1 MSQAGWLLCGKLS
14 SICAEG
20 TPEKVS
26 EGEARCSQGGG
37 QTGSLGRGGG
47 ISYASGC
54 KCPPTLPGIRKTLP
68 VPLPGDKKG

>member
-26 EGEARCSQGGG
+26 EGEARCSQSGGTNREPG
-37 QTGSLGRGGG
+37 KRRGDQLCFWLQMPPYSPRHQGDPACAAAAAGG
-47 ISYASGC
+47 
-54 KCPPTLPGIRKTLP
+54 
-68 VPLPGDKKG
+68 